1 MQLEMTSDASKLFT
15 SELILEYFSKNQIY
29 DTVLD
34 FLK

>member
-1 MQLEMTSDASKLFT
+1 MQLEMTSDGCKLFT
-15 SELILEYFSKNQIY
+15 GELILEYFSKNQIY